1 MRSALSAV
9 LVVRGGGASSR
20 DTYTGFRQDAVRHR
34 QPSIDA
40 PGTEPYAIAMR
51 TCLILDDYQQAALAL
66 ADWGRIADRVAV
78 SAIAE
83 HIPDRETLRARID
96 QAEILVI
103 MRERTPFPAALLE
116 RLPRLKLLVT
126 SGMRNLAID
135 VASARSRGVTVCGT
149 ESSPTPPTELTWALI
164 LGLARH
170 VVPESRNLRDGGPW
184 QSTIGSDLAGA
195 TLGILGLGKIGTR
208 VAEIARAFGMR
219 VIAWSPNLD
228 EARAA
233 AAGVERAASKEAL
246 LEASDVVT
254 IHLVLGERTRGLL
267 GEAELR
273 RMRRGAV
280 LVNTSRAPIVDQ
292 VALVRALEAGW
303 IAGAGLDVFETE
315 PLPADSPFRR
325 LPNVLALPHLGYVS
339 RNNYRT
345 FFTQAVEDIE
355 AWLAGSPI
363 RELG

>member
-1 MRSALSAV
+1 
-9 LVVRGGGASSR
+9 
-20 DTYTGFRQDAVRHR
+20 
-34 QPSIDA
+34 
-40 PGTEPYAIAMR
+40 MR
-51 TCLILDDYQQAALAL
+51 TGLILDDYQQAALAL
-66 ADWGRIADRVAV
+66 ADWARLSDRVAI
-78 SAIAE
+78 SAISQ
-83 HIPDRETLRARID
+83 HIPNPDDLVARIA

-116 RLPRLKLLVT
+116 RLPRLELLVT

-135 VASARSRGVTVCGT
+135 LAAARARNVVVCGT
-149 ESSPTPPTELTWALI
+149 DSSPTPPTELTWALI

-170 VVPESRNLRDGGPW
+170 VAPESLTLRAGGPW
-184 QSTIGSDLAGA
+184 QSTIGTDLAGA
-195 TLGILGLGKIGTR
+195 TLGVLGLGKIGTR
-208 VAEIARAFGMR
+208 VAEIGRAFGMR

-228 EARAA
+228 DGRAA

-254 IHLVLGERTRGLL
+254 IHLVLGAQTRGLL
-267 GEAELR
+267 GAAELR
-273 RMRRGAV
+273 RMRRDAF
-280 LVNTSRAPIVDQ
+280 LVNTSRAPIIDQ
-292 VALVRALEAGW
+292 AALVQALEEGW

-355 AWLAGSPI
+355 AWLAGAPI
-363 RELG
+363 RQLG

>member
-1 MRSALSAV
+1 
-9 LVVRGGGASSR
+9 
-20 DTYTGFRQDAVRHR
+20 
-34 QPSIDA
+34 
-40 PGTEPYAIAMR
+40 MR
-51 TCLILDDYQQAALAL
+51 TCLILDDYQNAALGL
-66 ADWGRIADRVAV
+66 ADWASLSDRIAVSSITDHVADRNALV
-78 SAIAE
+78 S
-83 HIPDRETLRARID
+83 RID
-96 QAEILVI
+96 RAEILVI
-103 MRERTPFPAALLE
+103 MRERTPIPAALLE

-135 VASARSRGVTVCGT
+135 VAAARSQGITVCGT
-149 ESSPTPPTELTWALI
+149 DSSPTPPTELTWALI

-170 VVPESRNLRDGGPW
+170 LPLENRNLRDGGPW
-184 QSTIGSDLAGA
+184 QSTIGTDLAGA
-195 TLGILGLGKIGTR
+195 TLGLLGLGKIGTR
-208 VAEIARAFGMR
+208 VAGIARAFGMR
-219 VIAWSPNLD
+219 AIAWSPNLD

-292 VALVRALEAGW
+292 TALVRALEEGW

-315 PLPADSPFRR
+315 PLPAESPFRR

-339 RNNYRT
+339 RDNYRT

-355 AWLAGSPI
+355 AWVAGAPI

>member
-1 MRSALSAV
+1 
-9 LVVRGGGASSR
+9 
-20 DTYTGFRQDAVRHR
+20 
-34 QPSIDA
+34 
-40 PGTEPYAIAMR
+40 MR
-51 TCLILDDYQQAALAL
+51 TCLILDDYQQVALAL
-66 ADWGRIADRVAV
+66 ADWTRLSDRVTA

-83 HIPDRETLRARID
+83 PIPDRDALVARIA

-116 RLPRLKLLVT
+116 RLPRLELLVT

-135 VASARSRGVTVCGT
+135 VAAATARGVTVCGT
-149 ESSPTPPTELTWALI
+149 DSSPTPPTELTWALI

-170 VVPESRNLRDGGPW
+170 VVPESANLRGGGPW
-184 QSTIGSDLAGA
+184 QSTVGTDLAGA
-195 TLGILGLGKIGTR
+195 TLGLLGLGKIGTR
-208 VAEIARAFGMR
+208 VAGIARAFGMR
-219 VIAWSPNLD
+219 VVAWSPNLD
-228 EARAA
+228 AARAA
-233 AAGVERAASKEAL
+233 AAGVELAASKEAL

-254 IHLVLGERTRGLL
+254 VHLVLGDRTRGLL

-273 RMRRGAV
+273 RMRRSAI
-280 LVNTSRAPIVDQ
+280 LVNTSRASIVDQ
-292 VALVRALEAGW
+292 DALVRALEEGW

-339 RNNYRT
+339 RDNYRT

-355 AWLAGSPI
+355 AWLAGAPI
-363 RELG
+363 RRLG

>member
-1 MRSALSAV
+1 
-9 LVVRGGGASSR
+9 
-20 DTYTGFRQDAVRHR
+20 
-34 QPSIDA
+34 
-40 PGTEPYAIAMR
+40 MR

-66 ADWGRIADRVAV
+66 ADWTRLSDRVAV
-78 SAIAE
+78 SAIAQ
-83 HIPDRETLRARID
+83 HIANPDDLVARIA

-116 RLPRLKLLVT
+116 RLPRLELLVT

-135 VASARSRGVTVCGT
+135 LAAARARNVVVCGT
-149 ESSPTPPTELTWALI
+149 DSSPTPPTELTWALI

-170 VVPESRNLRDGGPW
+170 VAPESLTLRAGGPW
-184 QSTIGSDLAGA
+184 QSTIGTDLAGA
-195 TLGILGLGKIGTR
+195 TLGVLGLGKIGTR
-208 VAEIARAFGMR
+208 VAEIGRAFGMR

-228 EARAA
+228 DARAA

-254 IHLVLGERTRGLL
+254 IHLVLGDRTRGLL
-267 GEAELR
+267 GAAELR
-273 RMRRGAV
+273 RMRRDAF
-280 LVNTSRAPIVDQ
+280 LVNTSRAPIIDQ
-292 VALVRALEAGW
+292 AALVQALEEGW

-325 LPNVLALPHLGYVS
+325 LPNVLALRHLGYVS

-355 AWLAGSPI
+355 AWLAGPPI
-363 RELG
+363 RRLG

>member
-1 MRSALSAV
+1 
-9 LVVRGGGASSR
+9 
-20 DTYTGFRQDAVRHR
+20 
-34 QPSIDA
+34 
-40 PGTEPYAIAMR
+40 MR

-66 ADWGRIADRVAV
+66 ADWARLSDRVAV
-78 SAIAE
+78 SAIGQ
-83 HIPDRETLRARID
+83 HIPDRDDLVARIA

-116 RLPRLKLLVT
+116 RLPRLELLVT

-135 VASARSRGVTVCGT
+135 LAAAKARNVIVCGT
-149 ESSPTPPTELTWALI
+149 DSSPTPPTELTWALI

-170 VVPESRNLRDGGPW
+170 VASESGTLRAGGPW
-184 QSTIGSDLAGA
+184 QSTIGTDLAGA
-195 TLGILGLGKIGTR
+195 TLGIFGLGKIGTR
-208 VAEIARAFGMR
+208 VAEIGRAFGMR
-219 VIAWSPNLD
+219 VMAWSPNLD
-228 EARAA
+228 EARAS

-254 IHLVLGERTRGLL
+254 IHLVLGDRTRGLL
-267 GEAELR
+267 GSAELR
-273 RMRRGAV
+273 RMRRDAF

-292 VALVRALEAGW
+292 TALVRALEEGW

-355 AWLAGSPI
+355 TWLAGAPI
-363 RELG
+363 RRLG

>member
-1 MRSALSAV
+1 M
-9 LVVRGGGASSR
+9 
-20 DTYTGFRQDAVRHR
+20 
-34 QPSIDA
+34 
-40 PGTEPYAIAMR
+40 
-51 TCLILDDYQQAALAL
+51 LDDYQQAALAL
-66 ADWGRIADRVAV
+66 ADWARLSDRVAV
-78 SAIAE
+78 SAIAQ
-83 HIPDRETLRARID
+83 HIPKPDDLVARIA

-116 RLPRLKLLVT
+116 RLPRLELLVT

-135 VASARSRGVTVCGT
+135 LAAARARGVVVCGT

-170 VVPESRNLRDGGPW
+170 VAPESLTLRAGGPW
-184 QSTIGSDLAGA
+184 QSTIGTDLAGS
-195 TLGILGLGKIGTR
+195 TLGVLGLGKIGTR
-208 VAEIARAFGMR
+208 VAEIGRAFGMR

-228 EARAA
+228 DARAA

-254 IHLVLGERTRGLL
+254 IHLVLGDRTRGLL
-267 GEAELR
+267 GAAELR
-273 RMRRGAV
+273 RMRRDAF

-292 VALVRALEAGW
+292 AALVQALAEGW

-355 AWLAGSPI
+355 AWLAGAPI
-363 RELG
+363 RQLG

>member
-1 MRSALSAV
+1 
-9 LVVRGGGASSR
+9 
-20 DTYTGFRQDAVRHR
+20 
-34 QPSIDA
+34 
-40 PGTEPYAIAMR
+40 MR

-66 ADWGRIADRVAV
+66 ADWTRLSDRVAV
-78 SAIAE
+78 SAIAQ
-83 HIPDRETLRARID
+83 HIANPDDLVARIA

-116 RLPRLKLLVT
+116 RLPRLELLVT

-135 VASARSRGVTVCGT
+135 LAAARARNVVVCGT
-149 ESSPTPPTELTWALI
+149 DSSPTPPTELTWALI

-170 VVPESRNLRDGGPW
+170 VAPESLTLRAGGPW
-184 QSTIGSDLAGA
+184 QSTIGTDLAGA
-195 TLGILGLGKIGTR
+195 TLGVLGLGKIGTR
-208 VAEIARAFGMR
+208 VAEIGRAFGMR

-228 EARAA
+228 DARAA

-254 IHLVLGERTRGLL
+254 IHLVLGDRTRGLL
-267 GEAELR
+267 GAAELR
-273 RMRRGAV
+273 RMRRDAF

-292 VALVRALEAGW
+292 AGLLQALEEGW

-339 RNNYRT
+339 RSNYRT

-355 AWLAGSPI
+355 AWLAGAPI
-363 RELG
+363 RRLG